1 MAKKIFLYDSHG
13 YDFYA
18 CEFEGLDTDGKPHLT
33 IVMPGRPVENF
44 LEHLDINGEDP
55 GDYLLLCE
63 EGKPADSKLVVEM
76 LGQILLN
83 GLHPHERMSERFE
96 ELRKNGITYDR
107 EQQLI
112 KFRIYDYDI
121 EESKNKKFR
130 LIMYVGDNRYVSE
143 NDDFDSINDIMIT
156 LSGFYFYVEQQFQIP
171 IKKRLEVKY
180 HLKKQVTRQY
190 ADLFD
195 EIRSI

>member
-1 MAKKIFLYDSHG
+1 MAKKIYLYDSHG

-18 CEFEGLDTDGKPHLT
+18 CEFGGLDTDGKPRLT
-33 IVMPGRPVENF
+33 IVTPGMPIESF
-44 LEHLDINGEDP
+44 SEHLEINGEDP

-76 LGQILLN
+76 LGQILLSN
-83 GLHPHERMSERFE
+83 LHPYERISERFE

-112 KFRIYDYDI
+112 KFSIYDYDN
-121 EESKNKKFR
+121 EESKRKKFR

-143 NDDFDSINDIMIT
+143 NDDFDSIKDIIIT

-180 HLKKQVTRQY
+180 HLKNQVASKY
-190 ADLFD
+190 PDMFD
-195 EIRSI
+195 EIRTI

>member
-1 MAKKIFLYDSHG
+1 MAKKIYLYDSHG

-18 CEFEGLDTDGKPHLT
+18 CEFGGLDTDGKPRLT
-33 IVMPGRPVENF
+33 IVTPGRPVEN
-44 LEHLDINGEDP
+44 LLDHLDIGGEDP

-83 GLHPHERMSERFE
+83 GLHPYERMSERFE

-195 EIRSI
+195 EIRTI

>member
-1 MAKKIFLYDSHG
+1 MAKKIYLYDSHG

-18 CEFEGLDTDGKPHLT
+18 CEFGGLDTDGKPRLT
-33 IVMPGRPVENF
+33 IVTPGMPIESF
-44 LEHLDINGEDP
+44 SEHLEINGEDP

-83 GLHPHERMSERFE
+83 VPHPYERMSERFE

-156 LSGFYFYVEQQFQIP
+156 LSGFFFYVEQQFQIP

-195 EIRSI
+195 EIMTI

>member
-18 CEFEGLDTDGKPHLT
+18 CEFEGLDTDGKPRLT

-130 LIMYVGDNRYVSE
+130 LMMYVGDNRYVSE
-143 NDDFDSINDIMIT
+143 SDDFDSINDIMIT

-171 IKKRLEVKY
+171 IKKRLEVKS

>member
-1 MAKKIFLYDSHG
+1 MAKKIYLYDSHG

-18 CEFEGLDTDGKPHLT
+18 CEFEGLDTDGKPRLT

-83 GLHPHERMSERFE
+83 VPHPHERMSERFE

-130 LIMYVGDNRYVSE
+130 LVMYVGDNRYVSE
-143 NDDFDSINDIMIT
+143 GDDFDSINDIMIT
-156 LSGFYFYVEQQFQIP
+156 LSGFYFYVEQHFQIP
-171 IKKRLEVKY
+171 IKKRLEVKS

-195 EIRSI
+195 EIRTV

>member
-18 CEFEGLDTDGKPHLT
+18 CEFEGLDTDGKPRLT

-83 GLHPHERMSERFE
+83 GLHPHERMSERLE

-195 EIRSI
+195 EIRTI

>member
-1 MAKKIFLYDSHG
+1 
-13 YDFYA
+13 
-18 CEFEGLDTDGKPHLT
+18 
-33 IVMPGRPVENF
+33 
-44 LEHLDINGEDP
+44 
-55 GDYLLLCE
+55 
-63 EGKPADSKLVVEM
+63 M

-83 GLHPHERMSERFE
+83 GLHPYERMSERFE

-130 LIMYVGDNRYVSE
+130 LVMYVGDNRYVSE
-143 NDDFDSINDIMIT
+143 GDDFDSINDIMIT

-171 IKKRLEVKY
+171 IKKRLEVKS

-195 EIRSI
+195 EIRTI

>member
-1 MAKKIFLYDSHG
+1 MAKKIYLYDSHG

-18 CEFEGLDTDGKPHLT
+18 CEFEGLDANGNPRLT
-33 IVMPGRPVENF
+33 IVTPGRPVEN
-44 LEHLDINGEDP
+44 LLDHLDIGGEDP

-83 GLHPHERMSERFE
+83 VPHPYERMSERFE

-107 EQQLI
+107 EQQLV

-121 EESKNKKFR
+121 EESKSKKYR
-130 LIMYVGDNRYVSE
+130 LVMYVGDNRYVSE
-143 NDDFDSINDIMIT
+143 NDDFDSIKDIMIT

-171 IKKRLEVKY
+171 IKKRLEVQN
-180 HLKKQVTRQY
+180 HLKKLVTSKY

-195 EIRSI
+195 EIRTI

>member
-18 CEFEGLDTDGKPHLT
+18 CEFEGLDTDGKPRLT

-76 LGQILLN
+76 LGQILQN

-171 IKKRLEVKY
+171 IKKRLEVQN
-180 HLKKQVTRQY
+180 HLKKLVTSKY

-195 EIRSI
+195 EIRTI

>member
-1 MAKKIFLYDSHG
+1 MAKKVYLYNSFG
-13 YDFYA
+13 YDFLT
-18 CEFEGLDTDGKPHLT
+18 CDFEGLDTDGKPHLT

-63 EGKPADSKLVVEM
+63 EGKPADSKFVIEM

-83 GLHPHERMSERFE
+83 NPHPYERMSQRLDEM
-96 ELRKNGITYDR
+96 RKNGITYDR

-156 LSGFYFYVEQQFQIP
+156 LSGFFFYVEQQFQIP
-171 IKKRLEVKY
+171 IKKRLEVKS

-195 EIRSI
+195 EIRTI